1 MEPAVTVERLDAD
14 GASRHRSALAAV
26 LLDCVEGG
34 ASISF
39 MAPFTAE
46 EAQASFAAVEPELA
60 AGTRILLAALADGQL
75 VGTVQLVD
83 AWPPNQ
89 QHRADVAKLL
99 VHRSAR
105 NRGVGRM
112 LMERLEQEALAKGKT
127 LLVLDTATGDPGE
140 RLYERLGWTKLGVIP
155 NHAHYPDGRPSDTTF
170 FWKSLA

>member
-1 MEPAVTVERLDAD
+1 LDA
-14 GASRHRSALAAV
+14 AAVQRHRDALAAV

-34 ASISF
+34 ASISY

-46 EAQASFAAVEPELA
+46 EARVSFEAVEPELT
-60 AGTRILLAALADGQL
+60 AGTRILLAAFAGDDL

-99 VHRSAR
+99 VRRAAR
-105 NRGVGRM
+105 KCGVGQL
-112 LMERLEQEALAKGKT
+112 LMERLETEALGRGKT

-140 RLYERLGWTKLGVIP
+140 RLYERLGWVKLGVIP

-170 FWKSLA
+170 FWKDLA